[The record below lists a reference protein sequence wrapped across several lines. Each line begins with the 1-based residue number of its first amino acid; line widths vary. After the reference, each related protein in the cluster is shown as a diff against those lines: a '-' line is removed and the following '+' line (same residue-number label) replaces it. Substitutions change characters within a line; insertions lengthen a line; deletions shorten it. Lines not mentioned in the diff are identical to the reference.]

1 MKWREEAWWRCRG
14 PPPTHYR
21 FTKMQEDSPGKG
33 QDVTFWVKSICAT
46 SGGGSAGLAIIQSSG
61 RSDSILFLRGKKTGR
76 RRGRD
81 KEGERGNSE
90 RKTGRRRRDREG
102 EKGNSEKV

>member
-90 RKTGRRRRDREG
+90 RKT
-102 EKGNSEKV
+102 EKKKR